1 MMKHLDV
8 LPWACLLLTVA
19 CRLASTSPTRQHI
32 EEIMRTAVLSDTGL
46 RHVLQADVRQ
56 DGFGTKS
63 SVEQDISLLLRSLLA
78 HPREKRFP
86 KLHHTRTT
94 RAGCSLGTC
103 QVQNLTHRLFR
114 LVGKTG
120 KDDAA
125 GKATW
130 NPNSYGRK
138 RRSLELKQRGAIERG
153 FRTGSWLVRGSDGK
167 ITRMSS

>member
-1 MMKHLDV
+1 MLQISSKLFLFQLMVQNEGVNCV
-8 LPWACLLLTVA
+8 LTIQCL
-19 CRLASTSPTRQHI
+19 
-32 EEIMRTAVLSDTGL
+32 
-46 RHVLQADVRQ
+46 
-56 DGFGTKS
+56 
-63 SVEQDISLLLRSLLA
+63 SLLDLCSPALPFSNRSLLA

-130 NPNSYGRK
+130 SPNSYGRK